1 MEGKQLN
8 NDIVHIQPTDHR
20 YWELKVKTPDGLG
33 SVPPGFRFG
42 WRGHKLVFVARGP
55 SPFMLAFGSARAGP
69 AQKPVSS
76 LLDVL
81 KRDDNSAL
89 VKQAS
94 VSGRE
99 ELSGTAALEKHFDI
113 SWQRTLLWIVLV
125 TGVLILA
132 YMAFRLMRQMQ

>member
-1 MEGKQLN
+1 
-8 NDIVHIQPTDHR
+8 
-20 YWELKVKTPDGLG
+20 
-33 SVPPGFRFG
+33 
-42 WRGHKLVFVARGP
+42 
-55 SPFMLAFGSARAGP
+55 MLAFGSARAGP

-113 SWQRTLLWIVLV
+113 SWQRTLLWFVLV
-125 TGVLILA
+125 SGVLILA